1 MRGVFMIRFILRI
14 QFLLFAVLFLSCTK
28 EPVGVGNKGELLG
41 YRTVEIGINLQGEK
55 ETKAGEDN
63 TGNTIKDIKVW
74 AFAVK
79 GNGQSAV
86 VMDEKAVAFATATS
100 SEGSISS
107 LYMELPIYSDV
118 QWYRFFAVAN
128 ESLLGK
134 VYKARVIGDNNE
146 VEIALDENIQYYT
159 LSRAVFDSNK
169 EGGIMWKSTTNESM
183 PFTHWT
189 DFNLSANSSVDQ
201 PTVAINLYRTVAK
214 TVFNAKLSEG
224 SAGNA
229 NLIIN
234 AINLRA
240 GQDLAVAVQGALFS
254 DVTDVN
260 NATAPG
266 IFGNYSNFKPGY
278 VTGCLNNNFDEGAV
292 AFIPVTVNTKDN
304 FTLVASTY
312 LYENHRGE
320 TYSQGVTN
328 TASAADYTAGV
339 YYLEVVYDYTI
350 GNSSET
356 PLKSGKGQC
365 YLPLPAIVRNHKY
378 TINATFDVTNE
389 GSIILASYDVQ
400 AWDEITDELDF
411 SYPTISVWAVKT
423 AGGNLDYS
431 KPTMQFKNGFDYNST
446 SQTTDDGSFPTIE
459 NGAFAFNFRME
470 PGDNA
475 KTWTAHL
482 HESGSGNFGMA
493 VFRIETNDRKTFI
506 HSGPSITIGDDESE
520 KNHGVQYEIRV
531 YPIKNYSSTTAK
543 SADVFITYLAPWL
556 GGAADELL
564 INATSGG
571 TLWADSGGERHKIT
585 VTQTEDLSN

>member
-1 MRGVFMIRFILRI
+1 MNRFILRI
-14 QFLLFAVLFLSCTK
+14 QFLLFAVLLLSCTK

-55 ETKAGEDN
+55 ETKADDI
-63 TGNTIKDIKVW
+63 TGSTITEIKVW
-74 AFAVK
+74 AFAVT
-79 GNGQSAV
+79 GEGESAV
-86 VMDEKAVAFATATS
+86 VMDEKAVAFAKATS

-146 VEIALDENIQYYT
+146 VEIDLDENIQYYT

-189 DFNLSANSSVDQ
+189 DFQLSDKSGAEATIN
-201 PTVAINLYRTVAK
+201 INLYRTVAK
-214 TVFNAKLSEG
+214 TVFNAKLSET
-224 SAGNA
+224 SANNA
-229 NLIIN
+229 NLTIKTIS
-234 AINLRA
+234 LRA

-254 DVTDVN
+254 DLENVN
-260 NATAPG
+260 DATTPG

-278 VTGCLNNNFDEGAV
+278 VTGHLNNNYAQGAV
-292 AFIPVTVNTKDN
+292 TFSPVDITSKDN
-304 FTLVASTY
+304 FQLVGSTY

-320 TYSQGVTN
+320 TYTSGVTN

-339 YYLEVVYDYTI
+339 YYLEVDYTYKI
-350 GNSSET
+350 GSSSET
-356 PLKSGKGQC
+356 PLKSGNGKC

-389 GSIILASYDVQ
+389 GSIILASYDVA
-400 AWDEITDELDF
+400 AWDEVEENLQFT
-411 SYPTISVWAVKT
+411 YPTISVWAVKET
-423 AGGNLDYS
+423 ADDKLDYS
-431 KPTMQFKNGFDYNST
+431 KPTMQYKSDFNY
-446 SQTTDDGSFPTIE
+446 TTTFPTI
-459 NGAFAFNFRME
+459 NDGAFAFNFRME
-470 PGDNA
+470 SGDNA
-475 KTWTAHL
+475 KEWTAHL
-482 HESGSGNFGMA
+482 QESGIGNFGMA
-493 VFRIETNDRKTFI
+493 VFRVETNGSKTFI
-506 HSGPSITIGDDESE
+506 HSGTSITIGDDHSE
-520 KNHGVQYEIRV
+520 MNHGVQYEIRV
-531 YPIKNYSSTTAK
+531 YPKEKYSSTTAK
-543 SADVFITYLAPWL
+543 SADIYITYMAPWL

-571 TLWADSGGERHKIT
+571 TLWADSGGERYKIT

>member
-14 QFLLFAVLFLSCTK
+14 QFLLFAVLLLSCTK
-28 EPVGVGNKGELLG
+28 EPAGVGNKGELLG

-55 ETKAGEDN
+55 ETKADDN

-86 VMDEKAVAFATATS
+86 VMDEKAVAFAKATS
-100 SEGSISS
+100 SEGSINS
-107 LYMELPIYSDV
+107 LYMELPIYQDV

-169 EGGIMWKSTTNESM
+169 EGGIMWKSTTNQSM
-183 PFTHWT
+183 PFTHWK
-189 DFNLSANSSVDQ
+189 DFDLSANTSEDI
-201 PTVAINLYRTVAK
+201 PTVTINLYRTVAK
-214 TVFNAKLSEG
+214 TVFNAKLSTS
-224 SAGNA
+224 SAENA
-229 NLIIN
+229 NLIIK

-254 DVTDVN
+254 DITDVN
-260 NATAPG
+260 DATAPG

-278 VTGCLNNNFDEGAV
+278 VTGCLNNNFNQGVV
-292 AFIPVTVNTKDN
+292 AFEPVPVNTKDN
-304 FTLVASTY
+304 FTLVASSY

-320 TYSQGVTN
+320 TYSQDVTN

-339 YYLEVVYDYTI
+339 YYMEVVYAYTI

-356 PLKSGKGQC
+356 PLKSGNGKC

-389 GSIILASYDVQ
+389 GSIILASYDVK
-400 AWDEITDELDF
+400 AWDEITDELNF

-423 AGGNLDYS
+423 AGGKLDYS

-482 HESGSGNFGMA
+482 HESESGNFGMA
-493 VFRIETNDRKTFI
+493 VFRVETNDSKTFI
-506 HSGPSITIGDDESE
+506 HNGSSITIGDDDSE

-543 SADVFITYLAPWL
+543 SADIYITYLAPWL

-571 TLWADSGGERHKIT
+571 TLWADSGGERYKIT